1 MRKRTEDP
9 FLFLILSLVHIL
21 KGRNKYV
28 TGLQQEN
35 DFIQLAGRYMTEW
48 KWISVLW
55 YTLSS
60 SINTTVEE
68 LSLSPSHYYT
78 H

>member
-1 MRKRTEDP
+1 MSEGRGWREVRKRTEDP

-48 KWISVLW
+48 KWISVYSGILCP
-55 YTLSS
+55 
-60 SINTTVEE
+60 VQ
-68 LSLSPSHYYT
+68 
-78 H
+78 